1 MLKKLFTL
9 VALFF
14 MVANFCYAESNTS
27 QKHLEK
33 CIQNVFDNEQYC
45 VDKIEDNKVY
55 IKSENIIPTDQG
67 VLIDLNGFDKVLAPA
82 LFSDSGGS
90 FVKDMRPMWSE
101 IIPRCSSCK
110 EPIYNGVCQNPECK
124 RYGR

>member
-1 MLKKLFTL
+1 MLRKIFPL

-14 MVANFCYAESNTS
+14 MVANFCYAEANVY
-27 QKHLEK
+27 QRQLEK
-33 CIQNVFDNEQYC
+33 CIQNVFENEQYC
-45 VDKIEDNKVY
+45 VYKIEDNKVY
-55 IKSENIIPTDQG
+55 IKSENIIPTEQG
-67 VLIDLNGFDKVLAPA
+67 ILIDLNGFEKTLAPA

-90 FVKDMRPMWSE
+90 FLEDIRPMWSE

-110 EPIYNGVCQNPECK
+110 EPIYNGVCNNPNCK